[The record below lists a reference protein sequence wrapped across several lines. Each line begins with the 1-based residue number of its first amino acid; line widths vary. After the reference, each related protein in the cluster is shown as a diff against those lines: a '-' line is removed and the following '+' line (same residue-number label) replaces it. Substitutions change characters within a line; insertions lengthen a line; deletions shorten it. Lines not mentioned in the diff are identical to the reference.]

1 MEGHGVEEVWSTER
15 MRENRHSWSLSADTA
30 LLSYIQQFSQN
41 LLNETHTTLKSL
53 DSLESDLNTACVE
66 ANTVANKFL
75 SLADTQFVENR
86 VYDDEETSSP
96 GDICASDFTKENVDG
111 DREKVIAKHIKE
123 ALVNGLQVVSTKFE
137 VVEIPDSDSEEDEH
151 SARSGMVLKPI
162 NPYQDRVLP
171 HLIGSVEFNHDD
183 TLGLRE
189 SQSDEETEEAVSIS
203 DKAESETEDSEPE
216 SDQTKVQ
223 ENNGP
228 MDSFRSGV
236 SFSEQLAARLGG
248 VGHQEN
254 NKKSMSGNMFTVPVE
269 EDDSDSLFF
278 GDSRSSEEKSKILFS
293 DEQSPDLWTDNTDE
307 DNKLFT
313 EDKNMMVE
321 NMLQSSHMQ
330 DTLHSK
336 YNSTS
341 VPVPNIKNKRTEKP
355 EPLFDDTNEGS
366 NLFHNIQQTDTIKKK
381 MPPGAVSIFGADVD
395 LFREKAVPFLSTS
408 GSDKAHATKHKIES
422 KSKVPVNKSEDHVDD
437 VPAVRSSVNVSK
449 SSDSLKHGSVGLLQ
463 DEDEDDYD
471 DLFSSA
477 NINNVQKKSSKGVSE
492 INTANKSRN
501 TADSA
506 STSSVLNGNDF
517 LSSNISLFRSEKT
530 SLFDSSGDD
539 LFSGDDIFSGSS
551 SRKPFKL
558 FDDENLFDEKDK
570 KSDLFD
576 DLFVNNDTTFHDN
589 DIISNEGL
597 FKIKNSKSVTKS
609 DKSSDTFSSK
619 VISSTGTS
627 EHMVKENTEDLFSYS
642 EPSNSN
648 SLQNSEDGLSRKY
661 FGSEDSLTDN
671 TNNISGVKSGSSS
684 TQDLFKGTSSNVSES
699 EGIFSQTSAS
709 TPQGLFTGSTE
720 NTSLASKETVSAS
733 HSIFNETNDGLDTDD
748 IFSNLRTQNK
758 LINKHGTTSGTLF
771 ANSLSDSSSI
781 KPVEK
786 IDINHSNNADSS
798 VSNKK
803 TSSTK
808 RLQNSPD
815 LFGGE
820 DEDDDLFKIGLSKK
834 LDSKNEGSMP
844 HQASKKSDNS
854 SVLSTQTGP
863 EKSDVKTL
871 FTDDNDDL
879 FGTGPLN
886 FSSHS
891 SLLGTK
897 PTSTTSKSKK
907 VHGTCPLFD
916 DSDSDDDLFS
926 SPRGS
931 LGSKK
936 SQSSMNLSQEIN
948 PVLKKNLLDDVSV
961 RRQSHTNMKATNMEN
976 DLFKAFKN
984 TSKNNDLFADIIS
997 DDEGN
1002 DDGDLF
1008 STLKSNRSGTKHK
1021 ISSTEKKDKHD
1032 KTTSEIP
1039 SLAKSEKNVNEV
1051 LQKGKSVEAN
1061 KQLEPAAVLSV
1072 KTEFRRD
1079 SGDSLSTENVPS
1091 PGKLNADR
1099 LPKINPA
1106 ALLPG
1111 TQPRII
1117 PSSVKTLKTE
1127 QNSFPSRDEIS
1138 TLQNIVKDRAK
1149 IQVKRRLPTR
1159 RARQEA
1165 LRVIAVDD
1173 HENVSN
1179 KFTVAPEDNTRVGD
1193 GSMIMSPST
1202 DEEDMFGVPPLEV
1215 SSETKVSASPTDI
1228 FSEPAIIS
1236 PGQSSIFAGTVHQSE
1251 FVSSASNIDSK
1262 TVQSTCMLDEEHE
1275 SVHVFISS
1283 NKKLTTSD
1291 ELMDSLSGVRSDF
1304 DDRLFESN
1312 LKGTDQNSAN
1322 ISVHGIS
1329 TEDELFSSNLSISKS
1344 FTPIGSKLLSADN
1357 SGNINKTVSDED
1369 DKVLHTT
1376 KLQNS
1381 APKVSHDLF
1390 DDSDLVSG
1398 NLFSS
1403 NLESKPKP
1411 KPPNKKSLFDDE
1423 NEDDDIFSTSVSAST
1438 SKNAETVQK
1447 KPGEP
1452 GTSKSNNFPKRPV
1465 KLTSQQAF
1473 TDPLMSSGD

>member
-15 MRENRHSWSLSADTA
+15 MRENRHNWSLSADTA

-66 ANTVANKFL
+66 ANTVANNFL

-96 GDICASDFTKENVDG
+96 GDISASDFAKENVDG

-228 MDSFRSGV
+228 MDSFRSLQGV

-248 VGHQEN
+248 VGRQEN
-254 NKKSMSGNMFTVPVE
+254 NLKSMDGNMFTAPVE

-278 GDSRSSEEKSKILFS
+278 GDSRSSEEKSKNIFS

-307 DNKLFT
+307 DSKLFT
-313 EDKNMMVE
+313 EDKNVMVE
-321 NMLQSSHMQ
+321 NVLQSSHMQ

-341 VPVPNIKNKRTEKP
+341 VPVPNIRNKRTEKP
-355 EPLFDDTNEGS
+355 ESLFDVTDEGS
-366 NLFHNIQQTDTIKKK
+366 DLFHDIQQTETAKKK
-381 MPPGAVSIFGADVD
+381 MPPGAVSIFGGAGVD
-395 LFREKAVPFLSTS
+395 LFGEKAVPFLSTS
-408 GSDKAHATKHKIES
+408 GSDKIPATKHKIES
-422 KSKVPVNKSEDHVDD
+422 RSRVPVNKSEDHVDD
-437 VPAVRSSVNVSK
+437 IRSSVTVSK

-477 NINNVQKKSSKGVSE
+477 HINNVQKKSSKGVSQ
-492 INTANKSRN
+492 INVANKSRN
-501 TADSA
+501 TADTAESFVA
-506 STSSVLNGNDF
+506 STSSVLNGSDF
-517 LSSNISLFRSEKT
+517 LSSNTSLFTNEKT

-558 FDDENLFDEKDK
+558 FDDDNLFDEKNK

-576 DLFVNNDTTFHDN
+576 DLFVNNATTFHDN
-589 DIISNEGL
+589 DIFSNEGL
-597 FKIKNSKSVTKS
+597 FKSKTSKSVTKA
-609 DKSSDTFSSK
+609 DKPTDTLSSK
-619 VISSTGTS
+619 VISSSGTG
-627 EHMVKENTEDLFSYS
+627 ERVVKENTEDLFSYS

-671 TNNISGVKSGSSS
+671 TNNISGVKSGTSF
-684 TQDLFKGTSSNVSES
+684 TQDLFKSTSSNVSEN

-720 NTSLASKETVSAS
+720 NTSLANKETVSAT
-733 HSIFNETNDGLDTDD
+733 HSIFNETNDSSDNDD
-748 IFSNLRTQNK
+748 IFSNLETHKK
-758 LINKHGTTSGTLF
+758 LISEHSATSGTLF
-771 ANSLSDSSSI
+771 VNRSSDSSSAI
-781 KPVEK
+781 EK

-803 TSSTK
+803 TSSTR

-820 DEDDDLFKIGLSKK
+820 DDDLFKIGLSKK
-834 LDSKNEGSMP
+834 FNSKNEGSMP

-854 SVLSTQTGP
+854 SALSTKTGL
-863 EKSDVKTL
+863 EKPDVKTL

-891 SLLGTK
+891 GLLGTK

-907 VHGTCPLFD
+907 LHGTCPLFD

-948 PVLKKNLLDDVSV
+948 PVLRKDLLDDVSV
-961 RRQSHTNMKATNMEN
+961 RRQNESMEH
-976 DLFKAFKN
+976 DLFKALKN
-984 TSKNNDLFADIIS
+984 TSKNNDLFADLIS

-1008 STLKSNRSGTKHK
+1008 STLKSNKSGAKHK
-1021 ISSTEKKDKHD
+1021 ISSTEKKDMYD

-1039 SLAKSEKNVNEV
+1039 SLAKSVKNVNEV
-1051 LQKGKSVEAN
+1051 LQKGKSVETN
-1061 KQLEPAAVLSV
+1061 KQLEPAPVLSV
-1072 KTEFRRD
+1072 KTESRRD
-1079 SGDSLSTENVPS
+1079 SGDSLSTENVSS

-1111 TQPRII
+1111 TQHRII
-1117 PSSVKTLKTE
+1117 RNSAKTMKTE

-1165 LRVIAVDD
+1165 LRGLAVDD
-1173 HENVSN
+1173 HESVSN
-1179 KFTVAPEDNTRVGD
+1179 KSTAAPEDNTRAGD

-1202 DEEDMFGVPPLEV
+1202 DEEDVFGVPPLEV
-1215 SSETKVSASPTDI
+1215 SSETKMSSSPTDI

-1236 PGQSSIFAGTVHQSE
+1236 PGQSSIFTGTVHHSE

-1262 TVQSTCMLDEEHE
+1262 HSTETVQSTRMLEKDHE
-1275 SVHVFISS
+1275 SVHVSVSS
-1283 NKKLTTSD
+1283 ANKKLITSD
-1291 ELMDSLSGVRSDF
+1291 ELMDSVSGVRADF
-1304 DDRLFESN
+1304 DDRLFENN
-1312 LKGTDQNSAN
+1312 LKGTDQNSTN
-1322 ISVHGIS
+1322 ISVASIS
-1329 TEDELFSSNLSISKS
+1329 TEDELFYSDSSISKS
-1344 FTPIGSKLLSADN
+1344 ITPIGGKLLRAEN
-1357 SGNINKTVSDED
+1357 SGNINTTLSNEN
-1369 DKVLHTT
+1369 DKLLLTT

-1381 APKVSHDLF
+1381 VPKVSHDLF

-1411 KPPNKKSLFDDE
+1411 KLPNKKSLFDDE

-1447 KPGEP
+1447 KPGES

-1473 TDPLMSSGD
+1473 TDPLMSSGN